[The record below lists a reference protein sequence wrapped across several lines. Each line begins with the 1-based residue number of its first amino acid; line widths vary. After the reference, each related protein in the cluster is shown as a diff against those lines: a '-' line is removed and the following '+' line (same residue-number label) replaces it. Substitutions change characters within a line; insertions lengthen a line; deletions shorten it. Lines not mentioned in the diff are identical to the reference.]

1 MAELDKTASVAEL
14 DKDASNKPEDATAS
28 KYPAANPLAEGELV
42 MLIDTKNRKYVFRL
56 EEDGDFQTHAGQLP
70 HDQLIGTAE
79 GAKVSTTK
87 GQRFRLYRP
96 TLSDFIVAMPRG
108 AQVIYPKDIGA
119 MLLMADIGPDMRVFE
134 TGVGSGALSM
144 AMLRAG
150 ATIHGLEIREDFA
163 ARAQKNVA
171 TFLASEADGRY
182 LVELGDSYSA
192 DSYVGHCSG
201 PFDRAVLD
209 LPEPWQ
215 AIPHV
220 ATHLKRGAILV
231 SYSPSVMQ
239 VSKVHQALDR
249 NGFGDLSTTEVLHR
263 GWHVAG
269 EAVRPEHRMVGHTGF
284 LTRARLLADEE

>member
-1 MAELDKTASVAEL
+1 MTDLDEQF
-14 DKDASNKPEDATAS
+14 DEDHPQVPPAGEDM
-28 KYPAANPLAEGELV
+28 AANVLAVGELV
-42 MLIDTKNRKYVFRL
+42 MLVDTKNRRYVFRL
-56 EEDGDFQTHAGQLP
+56 EDDGDFQTHAGRLP
-70 HDQLIGTAE
+70 HQELVGTAE
-79 GAKVSTTK
+79 GAQVSTTR

-119 MLLMADIGPDMRVFE
+119 MLLMADIGPGMSVFE
-134 TGVGSGALSM
+134 TGIGSGALSM
-144 AMLRAG
+144 AMLRTG
-150 ATIHGLEIREDFA
+150 AVIHGLELREDFA
-163 ARAQKNVA
+163 ARAQKNVE
-171 TFLASEADGRY
+171 TFLGSRADGRY
-182 LVELGDSYSA
+182 LVELGDSYDA
-192 DSYVGHCSG
+192 ASYCGHCRG

-209 LPEPWQ
+209 LPEPWE

-220 ATHLKRGAILV
+220 ATRMKQGAILV

-249 NGFGDLSTTEVLHR
+249 NGFGDTSTTEVLHR

-284 LTRARLLADEE
+284 LTRARLLAE

>member
-1 MAELDKTASVAEL
+1 MTETESSQSDPTEVLPCAGSAPT
-14 DKDASNKPEDATAS
+14 SNIAP
-28 KYPAANPLAEGELV
+28 PAVNALLPGELI
-42 MLIDTKNRKYVFRL
+42 MLVDTKNRKYVFRL
-56 EEDGDFQTHAGQLP
+56 EPGDDFQTHAGRLP
-70 HDQLIGTAE
+70 HDDMIGAPE
-79 GAKVSTTK
+79 GTRVSTTR
-87 GQRFRLYRP
+87 GQRFRMYRP

-119 MLLMADIGPDMRVFE
+119 ILLLADIGPGMDVFE

-150 ATIHGLEIREDFA
+150 AVIHGLELREDFA
-163 ARAQKNVA
+163 SRAKKNVA
-171 TFLASEADGRY
+171 TFLGPEAESHY
-182 LVELGDSYSA
+182 HVKLGDSYSA
-192 DSYVGHCSG
+192 DSYNDPTSV

-220 ATHLKRGAILV
+220 ATRMKQGAILV

-239 VSKVHQALDR
+239 VAKVTRSLEVA
-249 NGFGDLSTTEVLHR
+249 GFGDVSTTEVLHR

-284 LTRARLLADEE
+284 LTRARLLTD